1 MLGFLVVGPGIFVA
15 SLHIVEGLIIIRNR
29 TGLGTIDALPDLACR
44 RQLSN
49 ACYQINHVTRLYF
62 IRKWRWCH
70 RSKTCKLRKNHLD
83 WSKCLSQVT
92 VSVFLKKD
100 VTLFLFQMTP
110 TQLIWVK
117 KWTWEYEM
125 QFHFI
130 TISHDVNDLVE
141 ISDHLYR
148 LTAENSHYI

>member
-62 IRKWRWCH
+62 IRK
-70 RSKTCKLRKNHLD
+70 
-83 WSKCLSQVT
+83 
-92 VSVFLKKD
+92 
-100 VTLFLFQMTP
+100 
-110 TQLIWVK
+110 
-117 KWTWEYEM
+117 
-125 QFHFI
+125 
-130 TISHDVNDLVE
+130 
-141 ISDHLYR
+141 
-148 LTAENSHYI
+148 